1 MPLILCDQR
10 RRLLTTDGHIV
21 VRGSAGA
28 GKTTIALAKAC
39 ADITAG
45 RLPDQSKALF
55 LSFARAT
62 VARVAEQATA
72 SIPREQMS
80 RIEINTYHGF
90 AWSVLK
96 SHAYLLCAR
105 QGVSLLLPAH
115 ARSRLAGLDG
125 HERLARQ
132 RQLFDEEGLIAFDL
146 FRRC

>member
-10 RRLLTTDGHIV
+10 RRLLATDGHIV

-39 ADITAG
+39 ADLTAG

-72 SIPREQMS
+72 SIPREQAS

-90 AWSVLK
+90 AWTVLK
-96 SHAYLLCAR
+96 SH
-105 QGVSLLLPAH
+105 G
-115 ARSRLAGLDG
+115 
-125 HERLARQ
+125 
-132 RQLFDEEGLIAFDL
+132 
-146 FRRC
+146 